1 MTFEEVDYVDNENC
15 KGNNEEDHEG
25 KDDDDEA
32 KLVVLTHRNEKHCNY
47 DDDNFIMLISFN
59 KNEND
64 KNMKA
69 KLHGC
74 SNIST
79 KKIFKNSIGAN

>member
-1 MTFEEVDYVDNENC
+1 MIMAFEELDDVDNENC
-15 KGNNEEDHEG
+15 KENKEKDHED

-32 KLVVLTHRNEKHCNY
+32 KLVVLRHMNEKIITMKMIISSCLLVLIKIKMIKNY
-47 DDDNFIMLISFN
+47 
-59 KNEND
+59 
-64 KNMKA
+64 MKA

-79 KKIFKNSIGAN
+79 KKIF